1 MGGASVLTRAR
12 PFRSS
17 PSRGCQDRGNPV
29 ARPRTYKTEAVVLK
43 QSPMGEADRI
53 LTFYTQDMGKVRAVA
68 KGVRRPKSKLTGHLE
83 PLCHVSI
90 SVSHGRNLDLVT
102 EAQVIQP
109 FKGLREDLHRISQ
122 GIYLA
127 ELVDSFSVEHSS
139 NSSVY
144 RLLLV
149 ALGCLETMR
158 ERDLLLPHFELH
170 LLEHSGYRPEL
181 FRCVEC
187 RATLEPGDHT
197 FSAARGGI
205 VCPDCRVASGESI
218 VPLSLSAMKVLRFLI
233 RDEEY
238 ARVGGLKV
246 NSKTLRD
253 IERLL
258 RTYIRFLVERELKS
272 VEFMDLVSSGA
283 KR

>member
-1 MGGASVLTRAR
+1 MAR
-12 PFRSS
+12 I
-17 PSRGCQDRGNPV
+17 
-29 ARPRTYKTEAVVLK
+29 RTYKTEAVVLK
-43 QSPMGEADRI
+43 QLPMGEADRI
-53 LTFYTQDMGKVRAVA
+53 LTFYTQDMGKLRAVA

-90 SVSHGRNLDLVT
+90 SLSQGRNLDLVT
-102 EAQVIQP
+102 EAQIIRP

-122 GIYLA
+122 GIYVA
-127 ELVDSFSVEHSS
+127 ELVDIFSVEGSS

-144 RLLLV
+144 RLLLD

-158 ERDLLLPHFELH
+158 DRALLLPHFELH

-205 VCPDCRVASGESI
+205 VCPNCHGTSSESV
-218 VPLSLSAMKVLRFLI
+218 VPLSLSAMKVLRFLL

-238 ARVGGLKV
+238 ERVAGLKV
-246 NSKTLRD
+246 TSKTLRE
-253 IERLL
+253 IERLQ

-272 VEFMDLVSSGA
+272 VEFMDVVSSGTQ
-283 KR
+283 R